1 MRYTNDAWCGV
12 FINVSILIELHT
24 NGQMYVEYPNRKEV
38 KKMTVRISNIRGL
51 AEASD
56 KSAFI
61 KAFLEDLKE
70 IAREQKARL
79 GKSKLLNGEILQITI
94 ASDKLAEHL
103 KQAVEA
109 TGMQFSVLNA
119 TETFKEKYRK

>member
-1 MRYTNDAWCGV
+1 
-12 FINVSILIELHT
+12 
-24 NGQMYVEYPNRKEV
+24 
-38 KKMTVRISNIRGL
+38 MTVRISNIRGL